1 MGLHENRRVVPSSLR
16 AISGD
21 CDIMV
26 IYVFF
31 FVYVTNY
38 CNSFSLCD
46 ATQVKGRR
54 EKKSED

>member
-16 AISGD
+16 TISGD

-31 FVYVTNY
+31 LFMLQIIAIASAFVM
-38 CNSFSLCD
+38 LP
-46 ATQVKGRR
+46 R
-54 EKKSED
+54 